1 MGIVLGLAAALL
13 YGSADFAGGLL
24 SRRLPSLSVAVIGAI
39 ASVVI
44 AWIAVGAMGTAPTAG
59 SVAWGSVAGVGGA
72 VGTIALYR
80 GLARGQMSVV
90 GPVSAVGSAVLPVV
104 VGIGLGERPSLVA
117 AAGLVV
123 ALPAIGLVSAGG
135 TGPAGA
141 LRTSV
146 IDGLYAGM
154 SFGVLFVGLGRAGDQ
169 AGLWP
174 VAVEQTVS
182 LVILAILALRSRA
195 LAGAR
200 VRDLGLPVVIG
211 VASMG
216 ATLLYF
222 AASQSGL
229 LAIVAVVTSLYPG
242 VTVALARVVLN
253 ERFSAAQRT
262 GLGMCAVAIVA
273 IALN

>member
-13 YGSADFAGGLL
+13 YGGADFAGGLL
-24 SRRLPSLSVAVIGAI
+24 SRRVPSLSVAVIGSIASAAI
-39 ASVVI
+39 AWLALGVT
-44 AWIAVGAMGTAPTAG
+44 GTAPTAG
-59 SVAWGSVAGVGGA
+59 SVAWGSIAGLGGG

-104 VGIGLGERPSLVA
+104 VGIGLGERPSLIA

-135 TGPAGA
+135 SGPAGA
-141 LRTSV
+141 LRTSL
-146 IDGLYAGM
+146 IDGLYAGV
-154 SFGVLFVGLGRAGDQ
+154 SFGVMFVGLAQAGDQ

-174 VAVEQTVS
+174 VASEQTVS
-182 LVILAILALRSRA
+182 LVVLAILALRSRA
-195 LAGAR
+195 IIGLR
-200 VRDLGLPVVIG
+200 VRALGLPIVIG
-211 VASMG
+211 VASMA
-216 ATLLYF
+216 ATLCYF

-229 LAIVAVVTSLYPG
+229 LATVAVVTSLYPG
-242 VTVALARVVLN
+242 VTVALARVVLH
-253 ERFSAAQRT
+253 ERFSAPQRT
-262 GLGMCAVAIVA
+262 GLGMCAIAIVA